1 MASAKCSKE
10 TKYCT
15 PLVFEAVNMNSFSL
29 LRKVKNTFSKIQLLT
44 SLAECNEKS
53 ETPLAIAI
61 KSNFV
66 FVVKEIKKFLINVP
80 KVKPLLPLPLK
91 VILFLL

>member
-10 TKYCT
+10 TIYCT
-15 PLVFEAVNMNSFSL
+15 SLVFEAVNKNSFSL

-61 KSNFV
+61 KSNLV
-66 FVVKEIKKFLINVP
+66 FSCERDKEIPNKCAKRCGAPV
-80 KVKPLLPLPLK
+80 
-91 VILFLL
+91 